1 MVFPPDMTKATPFR
15 VGLTGG
21 IGSGKS
27 TVANLF
33 VALGASLVDTDVIAH
48 AMTAPGGAAMPAIR
62 ASFGDGFV
70 AADGSMDRVRMRA
83 HVFAEPA
90 AKKTLESILHP
101 LIRSE
106 TARQVASA
114 QGAYC
119 LLAIP
124 LLVEGGDWKSR
135 VERVLVIDCEEDTQV
150 KRVMA
155 RSQLAEAEVRR
166 IMAAQASRAARLAA
180 ADDVLVNEGPLDKLH
195 SRVAQLHQAYVDLA
209 ALRAHAA

>member
-1 MVFPPDMTKATPFR
+1 MTKATPFR

-48 AMTAPGGAAMPAIR
+48 AMTAPGGEAMPAIR

-70 AADGSMDRVRMRA
+70 AADGSMDRARMRA

-101 LIRSE
+101 LIRAE

-166 IMAAQASRAARLAA
+166 IMAAQASRSARLAA

-209 ALRAHAA
+209 ALRARTA